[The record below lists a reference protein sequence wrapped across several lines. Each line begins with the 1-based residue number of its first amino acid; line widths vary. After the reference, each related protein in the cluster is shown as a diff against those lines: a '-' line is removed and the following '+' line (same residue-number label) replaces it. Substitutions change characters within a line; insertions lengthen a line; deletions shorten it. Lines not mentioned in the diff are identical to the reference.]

1 MDELNRKTIAEFR
14 QSGKLPLVVVL
25 DNVRSLHNIGSIFRT
40 CDAFLIEAIYLC
52 GISATPPHKEIHKTA
67 LGAEESVSWEYFDS
81 AMQAVEHL
89 QANDYALWGVE
100 QTHNSTSLEQFAI
113 EEGKRYALIF
123 GNEVRGIGQDVL
135 DRCEGCIEIPQFG
148 TKHSFNVSVSAGI
161 VLWEC
166 YQQMIVRNAK
176 LITYNEFQ
184 IHHDHISTSL
194 NHQCPERAES
204 SAKGNAL

>member
-1 MDELNRKTIAEFR
+1 MEELNRKTVAEFR

-67 LGAEESVSWEYFDS
+67 LGAEDSVDWKYFESAV
-81 AMQAVEHL
+81 QAVEHL

-100 QTHNSTSLEQFAI
+100 QTQNSTSLEKFII
-113 EEGKRYALIF
+113 EAGKRYALIF
-123 GNEVRGIGQDVL
+123 GNEVRGIGQKAL
-135 DRCEGCIEIPQFG
+135 DCCEGCIEIPQFG

-166 YQQMIVRNAK
+166 YRQ
-176 LITYNEFQ
+176 FQ
-184 IHHDHISTSL
+184 VV
-194 NHQCPERAES
+194 N
-204 SAKGNAL
+204 